1 MFGPNTLGRFSYDMS
16 FSHRC
21 QNSKKLYDRL
31 TGLIKD
37 KFNLNNYD
45 IVFVPG
51 SGTFGVEALMRSSI
65 NKINVIGNDGKFK
78 NRWGDLSRHIFLE
91 NLHTRNSQEM
101 FCQLETSNSSV
112 YYKEGCIVDAI
123 SSFPFYEIPDG
134 TKAFVCCSNKQL
146 GAFPG
151 VSIVFVRKDCWD
163 LFADDNLFSIMN
175 LSLYRKYSQQ
185 SQLPTTAPIQ
195 LFQQLIEKV
204 ESFDIDLL
212 RSKVNLNSNKITSL
226 FDDSDIIGEKICPV
240 ITVKK
245 EAVPSNIVNDF
256 KIYHY
261 NNDYP
266 YYQFFTYSTEDVV
279 YDNFLKEVRKC
290 Q

>member
-1 MFGPNTLGRFSYDMS
+1 
-16 FSHRC
+16 
-21 QNSKKLYDRL
+21 
-31 TGLIKD
+31 
-37 KFNLNNYD
+37 
-45 IVFVPG
+45 
-51 SGTFGVEALMRSSI
+51 
-65 NKINVIGNDGKFK
+65 
-78 NRWGDLSRHIFLE
+78 
-91 NLHTRNSQEM
+91 
-101 FCQLETSNSSV
+101 
-112 YYKEGCIVDAI
+112 
-123 SSFPFYEIPDG
+123 
-134 TKAFVCCSNKQL
+134 
-146 GAFPG
+146 
-151 VSIVFVRKDCWD
+151 
-163 LFADDNLFSIMN
+163 MN

-212 RSKVNLNSNKITSL
+212 RSKVILNSNKITSL

-245 EAVPSNIVNDF
+245 EAVPSSVANDF